1 MLIAFDIGN
10 TNTVAGVFEKDTLRQ
25 KFRYH
30 TSNIE
35 TADELASKIS
45 MLLKDKEINKKDITS
60 VIVCSVV
67 PPLTGA
73 YVGIAKPLFGAD
85 PIVVGPGVKT
95 GIALLYDNP
104 REVGADRIANTV
116 GGFVR
121 YGGPLIVVD
130 LGTAITFDAVSAK
143 GEYLGGVIAPGIDT
157 SMASL
162 SKRAAQLPQ
171 VGLEKPS
178 KVIGKNT
185 VAAMQSGA
193 VFGFCGL
200 IDTIARKMQAEM
212 GGHPKVVAT
221 GGQSYWLKE
230 VSETI
235 EAVDPD
241 LTLFGLLEIWKRNQ

>member
-10 TNTVAGVFEKDTLRQ
+10 TNTVAGVFNKNALRY

-35 TADELASKIS
+35 TADELALKIS
-45 MLLKDKEINKKDITS
+45 MLLKDKEIDKGDITA

-67 PPLTGA
+67 PTLTGA
-73 YVGIAKPLFGAD
+73 YIDIAKPLFGAN
-85 PIVVGPGVKT
+85 PIVVGPRVKT

-104 REVGADRIANTV
+104 HEVGADRIANTV
-116 GGFVR
+116 GGFVK

-171 VGLEKPS
+171 VGLDKPT

-200 IDTIARKMQAEM
+200 IDTIARKMQKEM
-212 GGHPKVVAT
+212 GGNPKVVAT

-241 LTLFGLLEIWKRNQ
+241 LTLFGLLEIWKRNR

>member
-10 TNTVAGVFEKDTLRQ
+10 TNTVAGVFGQDALLH

-35 TADELASKIS
+35 TADELALKIG
-45 MLLKDKEINKKDITS
+45 MLLEERNIAKKEITAAI
-60 VIVCSVV
+60 ICSVV
-67 PPLTGA
+67 PALTGPYA
-73 YVGIAKPLFGAD
+73 DIAARMFGTPAV
-85 PIVVGPGVKT
+85 IVGPGVKS
-95 GIALLYDNP
+95 GIALLYENP
-104 REVGADRIANTV
+104 HEVGADRIANTV
-116 GGFVR
+116 GGVIK

-157 SMASL
+157 SMHSL
-162 SKRAAQLPQ
+162 SKRAAKLPQ
-171 VGLEKPS
+171 VSLDKPAR
-178 KVIGKNT
+178 VIGKNT

-200 IDTIARKMQAEM
+200 IDTIARKMQNEM
-212 GGHPKVVAT
+212 GGNPKVVAT

-241 LTLFGLLEIWKRNQ
+241 LTLFGLLEIWKRNR

>member
-10 TNTVAGVFEKDTLRQ
+10 TNTVAGIYDNGVLRH

-35 TADELASKIS
+35 TADELALKIR
-45 MLLKDKEINKKDITS
+45 MLLGERNIGIKEITD
-60 VIVCSVV
+60 VIICSVV
-67 PPLTGA
+67 PALTGA
-73 YVGIAKPLFGAD
+73 YADIATRIFGAD
-85 PIVVGPGVKT
+85 PVIVGPGVKN
-95 GIALLYDNP
+95 GIALLYENP
-104 REVGADRIANTV
+104 HEVGADRIANTV
-116 GGFVR
+116 GGFVK

-157 SMASL
+157 SMHSL
-162 SKRAAQLPQ
+162 SKRAAKLPQ
-171 VGLEKPS
+171 VSLDKPS

-193 VFGFCGL
+193 VYGFCGL
-200 IDTIARKMQAEM
+200 IDTIARKMQKEM
-212 GGHPKVVAT
+212 GGNPKVVAT

-241 LTLFGLLEIWKRNQ
+241 LTLFGLLEIWKRNR